1 MPPPTELIEV
11 STNSVENKPCYE
23 ASQIFCSR
31 WSYQEKLVYSVLSFS
46 NAKHFNSGKCQV
58 LTFAEK
64 NLGGWVSVRNTSSES
79 QILLSWYPAAT
90 FKVFLASPSTT
101 ADSENQNLKTHIFL
115 EILNKRI
122 FGWRLSGNTSL
133 NFQYED
139 SSDIKECQ

>member
-11 STNSVENKPCYE
+11 YTNSFENKPWNFLFTLVLPGKT
-23 ASQIFCSR
+23 SLFTV
-31 WSYQEKLVYSVLSFS
+31 VYSVLSFS

>member
-11 STNSVENKPCYE
+11 YTNSFENKPWN
-23 ASQIFCSR
+23 FLFT
-31 WSYQEKLVYSVLSFS
+31 LVLPGKTSLFTVLSFS

-64 NLGGWVSVRNTSSES
+64 IKGGGVSVRNTSSES
-79 QILLSWYPAAT
+79 QILLSWYPAAK

-122 FGWRLSGNTSL
+122 FGWRLLGNTSL

-139 SSDIKECQ
+139 SSDMKECQ